1 MTDNH
6 LTMILELNIRY
17 TPLKDVQNLK
27 TNMIIADIELPT
39 GSIINN
45 ENIEELRENEDIDR
59 VDNDKPNKIIL
70 YFSHMKA
77 NEEKLINLLV
87 DKKDEIR
94 NLQPSMIVVYD
105 YYHSERQEMIT
116 YEIERF

>member
-39 GSIINN
+39 GFIINN
-45 ENIEELRENEDIDR
+45 ENIEELRENEDIER
-59 VDNDKPNKIIL
+59 LDNDKPNKIIL

-94 NLQPSMIVVYD
+94 NYQPSMILVYD

-116 YEIERF
+116 YEIERS